1 MTRIIV
7 ESKFFRTRTV
17 HRLLRPLRLY
27 TGRRIVPKQIARE
40 IAPLL
45 FENELY
51 GDFSPPPRANSSP
64 LPALICLTWQ
74 AAEKIA
80 NFASHFVMELFCS
93 CFRYA
98 QPLFKNGISEIWDFE
113 LANSS
118 VWKFEWKFENWT
130 TWRFKNLKI
139 RLRRHK
145 TCKDRIKHFPQKLRS

>member
-98 QPLFKNGISEIWDFE
+98 QPLFKNMVYRKSETS
-113 LANSS
+113 NSPIRA
-118 VWKFEWKFENWT
+118 FGNLNENL
-130 TWRFKNLKI
+130 RIEQREGLKI
-139 RLRRHK
+139 
-145 TCKDRIKHFPQKLRS
+145 